1 MAQSTAV
8 ASAGQPTLAAGT
20 LGLWGQLFQAITHMA
35 PAAGIVFSATY
46 MASQGGGSH
55 ALAYVIAT
63 IACTLSAICLK
74 ELVKKVRSAGGY
86 FVIHSVALGDAAGF
100 TTSWLYFLYDPV
112 IVAAGSLL
120 WPAVFTDFLR
130 SQAGID
136 LPWWLFSF
144 VMAGVLFTVTFVG
157 VRQAAVV
164 SMILGSI
171 ETLVFALFGI
181 ILIAK
186 AGGNQPIVSFTPSA
200 SPSAWGG
207 VMFASVF
214 AILSFIGF
222 ESGVPMA
229 EESHNARRNVI
240 IGLMVSTIGIG
251 LFYIAMGYATVA
263 GWSGIPGATH
273 VAADGSTVQDYIN
286 FSTWSPDNA
295 KQFAGNFGSLGA
307 APAYFELATR
317 SFGRIGPLLML
328 LMLTNSMFAVGVAAT
343 NATTRVVFS
352 LGRAQIL
359 PGILGHINSSTRT
372 PDVSIACVS
381 LAGLLIALFFGLVIG
396 PDPYTAY
403 GLMGLLATIG
413 AIVLYLMTNA
423 SVVRMYTKL
432 YPREL
437 DVLQHLLVPLLAT
450 IFFLP
455 PMVVA
460 LYPRSLDVIGMGFD
474 NTYPISLALPVS
486 IAWAVI
492 GVVFY
497 VYLRVLRPHTLVN
510 LATEMERVTLV
521 GEAEEAERV
530 RRRA

>member
-1 MAQSTAV
+1 MAQSAAV
-8 ASAGQPTLAAGT
+8 AGTAPPQLAAGS
-20 LGLWGQLFQAITHMA
+20 LGLWGQIFQAITHMA
-35 PAAGIVFSATY
+35 PAAGIVFSTTY
-46 MASQGGGSH
+46 MASQGGASH

-63 IACTLSAICLK
+63 VACTLSALCLK

-120 WPAVFTDFLR
+120 WPAIFTDFLR
-130 SQAGID
+130 TQYGVD
-136 LPWWLFSF
+136 LPWWPFSI
-144 VMAGVLFTVTFVG
+144 VMAGTLFIVTYIG
-157 VRQAAVV
+157 VKQAAIV

-186 AGGNQPIVSFTPSA
+186 AGGNQPVMSFTPVS
-200 SPSAWGG
+200 SPSVWGG

-273 VAADGSTVQDYIN
+273 VAADGSTVQDYMN
-286 FSTWSPDNA
+286 FSAWNGVEDA
-295 KQFAGNFGSLGA
+295 KAFASNFGAMSASG
-307 APAYFELATR
+307 AYFTLSGRA
-317 SFGRIGPLLML
+317 FGSIGPLLML

-352 LGRAQIL
+352 LGRAHIL
-359 PGILGHINSSTRT
+359 PPILGHISARTKT
-372 PDVSIACVS
+372 PDASIAFVS
-381 LAGLLIALFFGLVIG
+381 LLGLGIALFFGLVIG
-396 PDPYTAY
+396 PDPFTAY

-413 AIVLYLMTNA
+413 AIVLYLMTST
-423 SVVRMYTKL
+423 SVIMMYTRI

-437 DVLQHLLVPLLAT
+437 NVLNHLVIPIIAIL
-450 IFFLP
+450 FFIP

-474 NTYPISLALPVS
+474 NTYPVSLALPVS
-486 IAWAVI
+486 IAWTLI
-492 GVVFY
+492 GTAFY
-497 VYLRVLRPHTLVN
+497 LFLRAKRPQALQN
-510 LATEMERVTLV
+510 LATEMERVQLV
-521 GEAEEAERV
+521 GEEESAAS
-530 RRRA
+530 RA